1 MVVTGFLLGSATAFL
16 VLCSFA
22 VFLCIRYKKKREKEK
37 MSLEIDRL
45 TGLPAKQKHNQ
56 QVTEILKNNK
66 GNYAYV
72 SCDIVDF
79 KCFNEAY
86 GYDCGNEVLRY
97 IASVWKNSLHKNE
110 AITRISEDQFYMLLQ
125 FDTTAG
131 LESRLW
137 DLFLKTTEEMWLGKA
152 EKTRLAFQCGIYVID
167 NAQTVAVMRARA
179 EMARMQAGKSHGS
192 TIMFYD
198 KENVRKR
205 LKEKELENDIKYA
218 VEENELL
225 VYFQPK
231 FDVISEKVIGAEA
244 LVRWIHP
251 KRGMLHPE
259 EFIPLCEENGF
270 ICEIDFYVLEE
281 VCKRLKQW
289 EESGSRMLKVSVNF
303 SRMHLCHNDFV
314 EKLKYVLKKYQV
326 DPAYVEIELTES
338 IAYGEVKNLVSV
350 MKQVKAAGFGL
361 SMDDFGSGY
370 SSLNLLRE
378 MPLDVLKLD
387 KEFFGEYKENSGRE
401 QKILHH
407 IISMAK
413 DLEITVLAEGVET
426 EQQKDFLKKSQ
437 CDIIQGYYYARPMPL
452 DKFTSYINQLSA

>member
-1 MVVTGFLLGSATAFL
+1 MVMTDFLLGSATALL
-16 VLCSFA
+16 VICAVA
-22 VFLCIRYKKKREKEK
+22 VFVYFKYKKKREQERIL
-37 MSLEIDRL
+37 SDLDGL
-45 TGLPAKQKHNQ
+45 TGLPSKKLHNR
-56 QVTEILKNNK
+56 QVSEILQTCR
-66 GNYAYV
+66 GNYAYIA
-72 SCDIVDF
+72 CDIIDF

-86 GYDCGNEVLRY
+86 GYDCGNEVLRS
-97 IASVWKNSLHKNE
+97 IASMWKGGMRKNE
-110 AITRISEDQFYMLLQ
+110 SVTRIAEDQFCMLLE
-125 FDTTAG
+125 FDTPAE

-137 DLFLKTTEEMWLGKA
+137 KMFLTTSEELRSSKG
-152 EKTRLAFQCGIYVID
+152 EKLHLAFQCGIYVLE
-167 NAQTVAVMRARA
+167 NTQNVAVMRARA
-179 EMARMQAGKSHGS
+179 EMARMQAGKNHGT

-205 LKEKELENDIKYA
+205 LREKELENDIKYA
-218 VEENELL
+218 VEQNELL

-231 FDVISEKVIGAEA
+231 FEVLSEKVIGAEA

-259 EFIPLCEENGF
+259 EFIPICEENGF

-281 VCKRLKQW
+281 VCRRLKQW
-289 EESGSRMLKVSVNF
+289 KENGSRMMKVSVNF
-303 SRMHLCHNDFV
+303 SRVHLRHNDFV
-314 EKLKYVLKKYQV
+314 EKLKYILAKYDV

-338 IAYGEVKNLVSV
+338 IAYGEVQNLVSV

-387 KEFFGEYKENSGRE
+387 KVFFGEYKDSSDRE
-401 QKILHH
+401 QKILQH

-413 DLEITVLAEGVET
+413 DLEIIVLAEGVET
-426 EQQKDFLKKSQ
+426 EQQKDFLKKSR
-437 CDIIQGYYYARPMPL
+437 CDIIQGYYYAKPMPM
-452 DKFTSYINQLSA
+452 DKFTSYVNQLSA